1 MPSSPAKR
9 IAVLK
14 ENIKRYNNKYT
25 PPPGWPAGGLWY
37 TPNITRVNQYRNWK
51 RELKNLSARTIQKYH
66 RAGVAR
72 RRAATAKTL
81 NSVRTS
87 NGRPL
92 EPNAIRLIMSM
103 LKSPSLQTSRRS

>member
-37 TPNITRVNQYRNWK
+37 TPNITRMNQYRNWK
-51 RELKNLSARTIQKYH
+51 RELKNLSARTIQKH
-66 RAGVAR
+66 A
-72 RRAATAKTL
+72 RAAATRRLAAAAKHL
-81 NSVRTS
+81 NSVRTPK
-87 NGRPL
+87 GRPL
-92 EPNAIRLIMSM
+92 DPNAIRLIMSM
-103 LKSPSLQTSRRS
+103 LKPQSLQTSRRS